1 MMATR
6 RVTVLVL
13 ALLALASTAFAAGP
27 SPLNRYDDSFRKYSK
42 RFFGPAY
49 DWRIFKAQAIAESG
63 LDPEAKSA
71 AGARGVMQLLPST
84 YKDVLSQNRDL
95 GLIDDPDCN
104 IAAGIYHDH
113 QLWDAW
119 TGMSDPH
126 RQAFTL
132 GSYNAGATTLLRAQ
146 RVAHDRELD
155 ERLWPSIEV
164 VAPDVPLW
172 RYSETLTYIN
182 RIRAILARMDL
193 LGRVN

>member
-1 MMATR
+1 MTATR
-6 RVTVLVL
+6 RLAVLVP
-13 ALLALASTAFAAGP
+13 ALLALASTAWAAGP
-27 SPLNRYDDSFRKYSK
+27 SPMNRYDESFRKYSK

-49 DWRIFKAQAIAESG
+49 DWRVFKAQAITESG
-63 LDPEAKSA
+63 LDPAATSA

-84 YKDVLSQNRDL
+84 YRDVLSQNRDL
-95 GLIDDPDCN
+95 GVIDDPDCN

-113 QLWDAW
+113 QLWNGWA
-119 TGMSDPH
+119 GMSDPH

-164 VAPDVPLW
+164 VAPDVPRW
-172 RYSETLTYIN
+172 RYSETLAYIS
-182 RIRAILARMDL
+182 RIRAILARMDP